1 MKPRDYMQERWFSVL
16 VEAVEADPRGR
27 AGVAERLGKK
37 CGRSALSLVLSGE
50 YPAEPGAVA
59 KRVLEVYDRRPCPY
73 FGTLVKVEFCQSAS
87 SGPVPIWDPAALEL
101 RRCCQTCEH
110 RTGAGTGDGAGA
122 PTHDET
128 KEGSHE

>member
-1 MKPRDYMQERWFSVL
+1 MKTRDYMQERWFQVL

-27 AGVAERLGKK
+27 AGVAERLGKR

-59 KRVLEVYDRRPCPY
+59 RRVLEVYDRVDCPY
-73 FGTLVKVEFCQSAS
+73 FGTQVKVGFCQSAS
-87 SGPVPIWDPAALEL
+87 AGPVPIWDPAALEL

-110 RTGAGTGDGAGA
+110 RPAAAMTPIEEEKA
-122 PTHDET
+122 
-128 KEGSHE
+128 

>member
-1 MKPRDYMQERWFSVL
+1 MKTRDYMQARWYQVL

-27 AGVAERLGKK
+27 AGVAERLGKR

-59 KRVLEVYDRRPCPY
+59 KRVLEVYDRQPCPY
-73 FGTLVKVEFCQSAS
+73 FGALVKVEFCQSAS
-87 SGPVPIWDPAALEL
+87 GGPVPIWDPAALEL

-110 RTGAGTGDGAGA
+110 RTGAGA

-128 KEGSHE
+128 KEEENHE